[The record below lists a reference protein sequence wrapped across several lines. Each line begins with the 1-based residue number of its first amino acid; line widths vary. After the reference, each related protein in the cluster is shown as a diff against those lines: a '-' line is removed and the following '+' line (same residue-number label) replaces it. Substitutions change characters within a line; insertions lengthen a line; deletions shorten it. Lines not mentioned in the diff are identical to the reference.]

1 MWHIMGG
8 GRTIFLPCIQ
18 GGEEFFV
25 TTAGGGEE
33 IFCRVKNFYAVCRE
47 EVLLVGLPEL
57 EDMKLTFLVVKL
69 IQWY

>member
-1 MWHIMGG
+1 MWHIMGRG
-8 GRTIFLPCIQ
+8 EPFFYLAFR

-25 TTAGGGEE
+25 TTAGGGKE